1 MSEHKSGCFAALYQG
16 ENVAKNLT
24 WREAIETVLHDAEG
38 AMHYKDIAEEIA
50 SRGLR
55 QKVGATPPATV
66 ISILTSSLV
75 KEGDDSP
82 FQKVG
87 RGDYILRSKG
97 KASALHLTITEA
109 LSDRAEKEE
118 RDTEDQYDIISSF
131 GMFWRRDFVA
141 WKSNASLLGMQQI
154 GAEPVDFYSQVGIY
168 LLYDGRE
175 IIYVGRSTDRPL
187 GRRLYEHTLDRL
199 STRWDRF
206 SWFGLLPVS
215 EEGTLGELPES
226 YVSTKLIPALE
237 AVLIEALEPRQNRRR
252 GDDLS
257 AVEYLQKEDP
267 EIERKKTK
275 ALLQSMAAKV

>member
-1 MSEHKSGCFAALYQG
+1 MARE
-16 ENVAKNLT
+16 LT
-24 WREAIETVLHDAEG
+24 WREAIETVLQDAEG
-38 AMHYKDIAEEIA
+38 AMHYKDIADEIV

-55 QKVGATPPATV
+55 HKVGATPPATV
-66 ISILTSSLV
+66 GANLATSLG
-75 KEGDDSP
+75 KEGEDSP

-87 RGDYILRSKG
+87 RGEYILRGKG
-97 KASALHLTITEA
+97 KALAL
-109 LSDRAEKEE
+109 DRAIAEEAPARVDKEE
-118 RDTEDQYDIISSF
+118 QDTEDQYDIISSF
-131 GMFWRRDFVA
+131 GMFWRRDFVD
-141 WKSNASLLGMQQI
+141 WKSNASVLGMQQI

-187 GRRLYEHTLDRL
+187 GKRLYEHTLDRL

-215 EEGTLGELPES
+215 EEGMLGELPES
-226 YVSTKLIPALE
+226 YIATKLVPALE
-237 AVLIEALEPRQNRRR
+237 AILIEALEPRQNRKR

-267 EIERKKTK
+267 EIERKKRK
-275 ALLQSMAAKV
+275 AILQSALAKV